1 MKQKTIKTIVVF
13 TILIIGFILSV
24 SLCNVQNIEGL
35 DMKMN
40 NVASLNRG
48 EYIDKVSYLKSQ
60 DGSYDL
66 RFSRGMLSCRKK
78 MNNKWKRHWNMN
90 ANGKQMMLLNKYGL
104 LQLKASNTNEY
115 IPITDNITGAESVIL
130 TSYGTLELKSL
141 PNGKGETLWTY
152 PSVEGFDGTPDD
164 ADNELNAL
172 MKEVDTERNGK
183 LKGATLTALNNYLT
197 GDSKNTNFK
206 LTEPKL
212 SAWNALFEANKGG
225 YVEGENTYTPRIETK
240 GFGALVNSKITSDVK
255 DEHNILIDNAQKM
268 RRLRNNLD
276 NRLQVLNQL
285 GDSHIIERKTQLNS
299 TIFISLGWTA
309 IASALVYYTLTQ

>member
-13 TILIIGFILSV
+13 AIIIIGLILSV

-35 DMKMN
+35 DIKMN

-48 EYIDKVSYLKSQ
+48 EYIDKVSYLKSE

-78 MNNKWKRHWNMN
+78 MNNKWKGHWNMN

-104 LQLKASNTNEY
+104 FQFKASNTNEY
-115 IPITDNITGAESVIL
+115 ILITDNITGAESVIL

-152 PSVEGFDGTPDD
+152 PSVEGFNGQLD
-164 ADNELNAL
+164 AADEALNAL
-172 MKEVDTERNGK
+172 MEELDTERNGK

-197 GDSKNTNFK
+197 GDSRNTNDK
-206 LTEPKL
+206 INPNQLQ
-212 SAWNALFEANKGG
+212 AWNHLFNANKGG
-225 YVEGENTYTPRIETK
+225 YENNEDLYTPNISNLKLE
-240 GFGALVNSKITSDVK
+240 ALVNSKINSVAK
-255 DEHNILIDNAQKM
+255 DEHNILIDNTQKM

>member
-13 TILIIGFILSV
+13 AIIIIGLILSV

-35 DMKMN
+35 DIKMN

-48 EYIDKVSYLKSQ
+48 EYIDKVSYLKSE

-104 LQLKASNTNEY
+104 FQFKASNTNEY

-152 PSVEGFDGTPDD
+152 PSVEGFTGDRD
-164 ADNELNAL
+164 AADKALNDLMEEL
-172 MKEVDTERNGK
+172 DTERNGK
-183 LKGATLTALNNYLT
+183 LKGATLTALNNYLK
-197 GDSKNTNFK
+197 GGIQNTNDK
-206 LTEPKL
+206 LTIPQL
-212 SAWNALFEANKGG
+212 SAWNALFNANKGG
-225 YVEGENTYTPRIETK
+225 YVEGENTYTPMIETVTDS
-240 GFGALVNSKITSDVK
+240 LIDSKIDTK
-255 DEHNILIDNAQKM
+255 DGDNHNTLIDNARIM